1 MTDKFHQHDIGEQRR
16 LEETVLHL
24 HSLIER
30 LAAHNDRLWHD
41 TPEMKALVVLRN
53 KIAYRGADQSTP
65 AELRAA
71 VERMTDFLQLLERS
85 SLGTPASHRIR
96 RLTSARDVAAIL
108 TRAGRPPGEP
118 ATADQ
123 LTAPS
128 QARRA
133 AEDPRSFTAETG
145 ERGAP
150 NGDAATMPDQEA
162 LLAHL
167 TDADREYLLAR
178 GTRRPFR
185 ADEVVIEEGGAPSDH
200 VHVLVSGRVR
210 ISSIGEDGHEVL
222 IGLRGPG
229 EMLDDPAATTGHPR
243 TASVRAIEPC
253 TVLQLTGA
261 EFAEALRTRPA
272 IAIAIAK
279 TVAARLRAAQSA
291 RIGYAGRRVAMC
303 LTQLA
308 EKHGRTVPD
317 GVIIEAA
324 RLQTEIAAQAG
335 VAQRTVARTLRTWR
349 TQGIV
354 ATSRRRILVRSMDE
368 LRALARSE
376 PNAGATR

>member
-1 MTDKFHQHDIGEQRR
+1 
-16 LEETVLHL
+16 
-24 HSLIER
+24 
-30 LAAHNDRLWHD
+30 
-41 TPEMKALVVLRN
+41 
-53 KIAYRGADQSTP
+53 
-65 AELRAA
+65 
-71 VERMTDFLQLLERS
+71 
-85 SLGTPASHRIR
+85 
-96 RLTSARDVAAIL
+96 
-108 TRAGRPPGEP
+108 
-118 ATADQ
+118 
-123 LTAPS
+123 
-128 QARRA
+128 
-133 AEDPRSFTAETG
+133 
-145 ERGAP
+145 
-150 NGDAATMPDQEA
+150 MPDQEA